1 MFFFLD
7 VSRGEGMTLIV
18 SPEIV
23 PETSYSS
30 SDDEDFFDAE
40 ELQSPVPRPETP
52 VFVNLRYE

>member
-1 MFFFLD
+1 
-7 VSRGEGMTLIV
+7 MTLIV

-40 ELQSPVPRPETP
+40 ELDSPGPTAESPVFST
-52 VFVNLRYE
+52 LR